1 MAGAIPAAR
10 LTPEQARLLAV
21 IRAQQAGKTGKLAVP
36 GANGP
41 LSYNDWL
48 AQRGGGNPY
57 VPGNET
63 QVPKGPDYTKL
74 VKEIMQSKGVQSLI
88 GAGGAEAAAP
98 IAQGAT
104 SISSLGAPGLAE
116 MGIANAGEVS
126 GLSSL
131 GSGAAGAQAAAPVA
145 AAAPNGMSAAM
156 LGGAAPA
163 LAAGAIV
170 LGDKWVPQTIGKYG
184 KKIAQGIFGKGAE
197 YNYNPKEQVKNDN
210 RIGTQVK
217 NWGAMSDAE
226 KIKLMDDA
234 KSIGALSWQ
243 GRDEKSASPSV
254 NFSRFFGN
262 SLFRSNAPGSQ
273 QQAYSDPRSAAIHNG
288 TYVPTRE
295 ELQNNTNMT
304 AGARERYLKLYDQ
317 MQGQSAPTPG
327 TPNVVPNGIKQIMEN
342 NKVAYKPKADTMDFT
357 KLLASGTIKPLTQPL
372 MDGLGNVSSNTK
384 IPRSKTSSP
393 GIDKNGKRIS
403 Y

>member
-57 VPGNET
+57 VAGNET

-88 GAGGAEAAAP
+88 GSGAAEAAAP

-104 SISSLGAPGLAE
+104 SITSLGAPGLAE

-163 LAAGAIV
+163 LAAGAVV

-184 KKIAQGIFGKGAE
+184 KKIAQSIFGKGAE

-226 KIKLMDDA
+226 KIKIMDEA
-234 KSIGALSWQ
+234 KSIGGLRFQ
-243 GRDEKSASPSV
+243 GTSEETASPSV
-254 NFSRFFGN
+254 DFSRFFRNDFGPGIHT
-262 SLFRSNAPGSQ
+262 SNQ
-273 QQAYSDPRSAAIHNG
+273 QRGTAKEVAINNG

-295 ELQNNTNMT
+295 ELASNMNMT
-304 AGARERYLKLYDQ
+304 AGARDRYLKLYDQ
-317 MQGQSAPTPG
+317 MQGQPAPTPG
-327 TPNVVPNGIKQIMEN
+327 TPNVAPNGIKQIMEN

-384 IPRSKTSSP
+384 IPRSKTRSP

>member
-1 MAGAIPAAR
+1 MAGPIPTPK
-10 LTPEQARLLAV
+10 LTPEQMRLLAV
-21 IRAQQAGKTGKLAVP
+21 IRAQQAGKAGKLAVP

-41 LSYNDWL
+41 LSYNEWL

-88 GAGGAEAAAP
+88 GSGAAEAAAP

-104 SISSLGAPGLAE
+104 SITSLGAPGLAE

-126 GLSSL
+126 GLS
-131 GSGAAGAQAAAPVA
+131 GFGGGAGAQAAAPVA
-145 AAAPNGMSAAM
+145 QAATAPGMSPAM

-163 LAAGAIV
+163 LAAGAVV

-184 KKIAQGIFGKGAE
+184 KKIAQSIFGKGAE

-226 KIKLMDDA
+226 KIKIMDDA
-234 KSIGALSWQ
+234 KGIGALSFQ

-295 ELQNNTNMT
+295 ELASNMNMT

-327 TPNVVPNGIKQIMEN
+327 TPNVLPNGIGNMLN
-342 NKVAYKPKADTMDFT
+342 NKVGGAMSNVKQ
-357 KLLASGTIKPLTQPL
+357 GL
-372 MDGLGNVSSNTK
+372 MDGLGNKPKPVM